1 MVVIFAAR
9 LKISM
14 ENVGKHMQVVIIAT
28 HLATIYLLSIPPD
41 ILQKSLKIPNF
52 INKKEIKI
60 VNENDIVSRIT

>member
-28 HLATIYLLSIPPD
+28 HLATIYLLSIPPN
-41 ILQKSLKIPNF
+41 ILQKSEDSKLHKQEG
-52 INKKEIKI
+52 NKDRERK
-60 VNENDIVSRIT
+60 